1 MAALKRTERKLYPCI
16 RMPAL
21 MTGLFIFSLASPA
34 HAESARAPVGI
45 TTTLSASSTLH
56 APESADRASE
66 SSLAL
71 VPSYAIAESY
81 DLSAQIIFSRQ
92 LENEMK
98 SSVSDAVVGIS
109 RSNLPVNQFLRLS
122 PRLAA
127 TIAVNEYSRERDSL
141 RFALHFKPTFKFDL
155 SRLGRVDWGGMNRVI
170 FNHQFSVTRNFHS
183 FKTSR
188 TGSSNIAYS
197 TSYAGTLGYRFPQR
211 VTLAGS
217 FTRAIGWSYEGHP
230 KHNFE
235 LAQELSY
242 SLSEHVELALGHSNA
257 GAAFK
262 ENGRDS
268 NIAFHDVSDSTV
280 FGSVTLSY

>member
-1 MAALKRTERKLYPCI
+1 MAALKRTERKLYPGVQT
-16 RMPAL
+16 PAL
-21 MTGLFIFSLASPA
+21 LASLSILFFASPV
-34 HAESARAPVGI
+34 HAETANAPVGI

-56 APESADRASE
+56 SPESADRASE

-71 VPSYAIAESY
+71 VPSYAISEDY
-81 DLSAQIIFSRQ
+81 RLNAQIVFSRQ

-98 SSVSDAVVGIS
+98 SSVSDAVVGIN
-109 RSNLPVNQFLRLS
+109 RSSLPINRFLRLS

-127 TIAVNEYSRERDSL
+127 TIAVNEYSREHDSL

-155 SRLGRVDWGGMNRVI
+155 SRIAGADVGMSRIV

-183 FKTSR
+183 YSTSR
-188 TGSSNIAYS
+188 TGSSNISYS
-197 TSYAGTLGYRFPQR
+197 TSYTGTLGYRFPQGL
-211 VTLAGS
+211 TLAGS

-230 KHNFE
+230 KNNFE

-280 FGSVTLSY
+280 FGSVSLSY